1 MLIFRLQFV
10 VIFHLSNLYNVS
22 VSTKITGKYYI
33 FLCTEVT
40 LIYFVNLD
48 QFAEPVNKLL

>member
-33 FLCTEVT
+33 FLCTEAT